1 MCGCA
6 RRSSCVKEPEQRSER
21 WKDPISSSIT
31 GSRAWTHFVRFTRQ
45 AESSRPSPALLC
57 HRRLYRM
64 EKSQQSTT
72 DSKHDSQKLRSEWK
86 KGVFFGGGHLNQFYF
101 CLSLHALMYICC
113 MVYIICRKSGR
124 VDAQN
129 CSSNMTLS
137 TNIQGKIS
145 FCIRFATQIWWESS
159 LPMRWRSKIVTS
171 LSVHYRAIH
180 TARTPLKLP

>member
-86 KGVFFGGGHLNQFYF
+86 KGVFLGGGHLNQFYF

-129 CSSNMTLS
+129 CS
-137 TNIQGKIS
+137 K
-145 FCIRFATQIWWESS
+145 WWTHYPPIFKEKYHSAS
-159 LPMRWRSKIVTS
+159 DLQPKSDGR
-171 LSVHYRAIH
+171 VHYQWDGDQ
-180 TARTPLKLP
+180 KL